1 MKSTEPNDD
10 DLIRGC
16 RENDRKSQEM
26 LYRRY
31 ARSMF
36 CLCLIYESD
45 RDKAKDVL
53 QESFI
58 KIFRNIR
65 SFDRKGSLTGWMKA
79 IITHTAIDHYR
90 KSVNEAQFIPIENI
104 TQPYSKEESVTSI
117 LNTED
122 IISQVNRLPSGAR
135 LIFQLHAIEG
145 YSHKEIA
152 DLLHISEGTSKSQIN
167 RAKQLL
173 QHWIGGKDIKHGII
187 VQKGQNI
194 GLLSPRG

>member
-1 MKSTEPNDD
+1 MKSETPSDE

-16 RENDRKSQEM
+16 RENRRKSQEM

-31 ARSMF
+31 ARIMYN
-36 CLCLIYESD
+36 LCLIYESD
-45 RDKAKDVL
+45 REKAKDIL

-58 KIFRNIR
+58 KIFRNI
-65 SFDRKGSLTGWMKA
+65 SGFDSKGSLAGWLKK

-90 KSVNEAQFIPIENI
+90 KNNRESQFIPIEN
-104 TQPYSKEESVTSI
+104 TAYPVAVEETVDSD

-122 IISQVNRLPSGAR
+122 IISLVDRLPCGAR
-135 LIFQLHAIEG
+135 MIFRLFAIEG

-152 DLLHISEGTSKSQIN
+152 GLLHISEGTSKSQIS

-173 QHWIGGKDIKHGII
+173 QHWMVAGKISLKPIEG
-187 VQKGQNI
+187 
-194 GLLSPRG
+194 